1 MARAYSD
8 DLRRKLLE
16 AHRSGKG
23 SLPELAALFNVSVA
37 WAKNVSSTLL
47 HTGRMERPAGGKW
60 GRRSRVT
67 AEALE
72 YLAARVKE
80 QPDRTL
86 AKLQEDLERECGI
99 QIRHSQ
105 LWVILKR
112 MGLRFKKSRSAPPN
126 RTASGSKPKEN
137 SGGKKPN
144 RSTRSGSSLS
154 TKAASP
160 LR

>member
-23 SLPELAALFNVSVA
+23 SLPELAALFGVSVA
-37 WAKNVSSTLL
+37 WAKNVSSAFL
-47 HTGRMERPAGGKW
+47 HTGRMERQPGGKR

-72 YLAARVKE
+72 YLALRVKE

-86 AKLQEDLERECGI
+86 AKLQEDLEREYGI

-112 MGLRFKKSRSAPPN
+112 MGLRFKKSRSVPPS
-126 RTASGSKPKEN
+126 RTASGSKPKES
-137 SGGKKPN
+137 SGGKEPN
-144 RSTRSGSSLS
+144 RSTRNNSSFS
-154 TKAASP
+154 TRAVSP
-160 LR
+160 PK